1 MPFVHMIRL
10 LDANGEPVLEV
21 MAAGEGG
28 PGEETLDALRDTIE
42 RFGLDVVGSEADSFM
57 VCRGCGCSDDAACPG
72 GCSWVEEDL
81 CSRCEL
87 AESVKPPALVM
98 P

>member
-21 MAAGEGG
+21 MSQD
-28 PGEETLDALRDTIE
+28 PGRETLEALQDTAQ
-42 RFGLDVVGSEADSFM
+42 RFGLEVAGAEADSFI
-57 VCRGCGCSDDAACPG
+57 VCRGCGCSDEAACPG
-72 GCSWVEEDL
+72 GCEWVQEDL
-81 CSRCEL
+81 CSKCAL
-87 AESVKPPALVM
+87 AEDPVRPPALVL